1 MSAGRLRERIREI
14 DPGYFVENWPSEIRS
29 IRVMCT
35 RPLSILRQDTIKGK
49 YFDVV
54 PCGRCPECLQRKQGE
69 FAALAV
75 LEAKRSKSLHFV
87 TFTYNNSSVPIM
99 FSDEDGIQRPEF
111 VESAVHSTCVGY
123 CDNHFGSLV
132 CASDGVHNWTPSLR
146 RQDIRLFFKHCR
158 NKWKYQTGDVVSFR
172 YAGFGEYGGKTY
184 RPH

>member
-1 MSAGRLRERIREI
+1 
-14 DPGYFVENWPSEIRS
+14 
-29 IRVMCT
+29 MCT

-75 LEAKRSKSLHFV
+75 LEAKRCKSLHFV
-87 TFTYNNSSVPIM
+87 TFTYNNASVPIM
-99 FSDEDGIQRPEF
+99 FSVEDGTQRPEF
-111 VESAVHSTCVGY
+111 VELAVHSTCVGY
-123 CDNHFGSLV
+123 CDNHNGTLS
-132 CASDGVHNWTPSLR
+132 CATDGVRDWCPSLKR
-146 RQDIRLFFKHCR
+146 LDIRMFLKHCR